1 MLVNYKLADGKVIQ
15 VEVNE
20 EVAKFLQE
28 DKQNHWKQKKQEKRN
43 LSIEAIEEQGDQLID
58 ETAQSPEEIL
68 LAEEQELEDAIMN
81 GRLKEAI
88 AQLNP
93 RQQEIVKL
101 LYFEGKTPADLG
113 IKYDVPRDAIYKAIK
128 RILENLKKFLILPI
142 Q

>member
-28 DKQNHWKQKKQEKRN
+28 DKQKHWKQNKQEKHN

-68 LAEEQELEDAIMN
+68 LAEEQELEDAILN
-81 GRLKEAI
+81 GRLKDAI
-88 AQLNP
+88 SKLNP
-93 RQQEIVKL
+93 RQQEILKL
-101 LYFEGKTPADLG
+101 YYFEGKTQEEIATIFG
-113 IKYDVPRDAIYKAIK
+113 VSHVAILKMLK
-128 RILENLKKFLILPI
+128 RICKYLKEILSN
-142 Q
+142 

>member
-28 DKQNHWKQKKQEKRN
+28 DDKAQAKQQKQIKRN
-43 LSIEAIEEQGDQLID
+43 ISSASLEVREESG
-58 ETAQSPEEIL
+58 EEIVDESPSPL
-68 LAEEQELEDAIMN
+68 ESLIAEEEELEQAIIE

-88 AQLNP
+88 AKLNP
-93 RQQEIVKL
+93 RQQEFIKMF
-101 LYFEGKTPADLG
+101 YFEGKSLTEIARISG
-113 IKYDVPRDAIYKAIK
+113 IAIPTVFQVRD
-128 RILENLKKFLILPI
+128 RILKKLKLFL

>member
-28 DKQNHWKQKKQEKRN
+28 DKQNHWKQNKQEKRN

-93 RQQEIVKL
+93 RQQEFIKMF
-101 LYFEGKTPADLG
+101 YFEEKSLTEIARISG
-113 IKYDVPRDAIYKAIK
+113 IAIPTVFQVRD
-128 RILENLKKFLILPI
+128 RILKKIKLFL